1 MACTTDSEMPS
12 FLTESLYASIAGC
25 IIRYILYYPSLVSGQ
40 IHIIHFIHMIFFLVS
55 NLFVLKD
62 FLHLFPDI
70 NSFQYGLHFDIS
82 RRQMDWNLKVK
93 SEISVFT

>member
-12 FLTESLYASIAGC
+12 FLTESLYASIAWC
-25 IIRYILYYPSLVSGQ
+25 IIRYILYYPNLVSGP
-40 IHIIHFIHMIFFLVS
+40 IHNYYTLIP

-62 FLHLFPDI
+62 VLHLFPDI

-82 RRQMDWNLKVK
+82 RRQIDWNLKVK
-93 SEISVFT
+93 SEISVFM